1 MGRKRT
7 LLSDLNQ
14 RPLLRSTDSRL
25 DGGKWRTADARVYA
39 ILSISVPLR
48 MPQSAEYACTKLTS
62 FCHLEMAN
70 LQGLPCHL
78 MAFVAVWRR

>member
-25 DGGKWRTADARVYA
+25 DGGKWRIAD
-39 ILSISVPLR
+39 I
-48 MPQSAEYACTKLTS
+48 
-62 FCHLEMAN
+62 
-70 LQGLPCHL
+70 
-78 MAFVAVWRR
+78 AFA